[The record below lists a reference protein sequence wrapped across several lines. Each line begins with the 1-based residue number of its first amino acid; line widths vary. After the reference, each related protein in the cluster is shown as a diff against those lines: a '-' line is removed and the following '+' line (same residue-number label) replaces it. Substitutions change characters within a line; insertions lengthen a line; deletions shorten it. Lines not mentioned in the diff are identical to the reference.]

1 MELKLTYLRC
11 HPTYLSPQA
20 HVKLS
25 TPGAFDGLR
34 IHTDEINEVINR
46 IKPGT
51 LTIAV
56 VMDSMDWFDPTED
69 AAAAQARRLNHAL
82 KVGGRILLRSAS
94 IDPWY
99 IKHFEQNGFTARR
112 VGARFPGTCIDR

>member
-1 MELKLTYLRC
+1 MFSRC
-11 HPTYLSPQA
+11 HPSYLSPQA

-46 IKPGT
+46 ITPGT

-56 VMDSMDWFDPTED
+56 VSNMSN
-69 AAAAQARRLNHAL
+69 ACIRCIRL
-82 KVGGRILLRSAS
+82 IL
-94 IDPWY
+94 IIP
-99 IKHFEQNGFTARR
+99 
-112 VGARFPGTCIDR
+112 

>member
-1 MELKLTYLRC
+1 MLKSRLVRIWTLSLTNYSC

-46 IKPGT
+46 ITPGT

-56 VMDSMDWFDPTED
+56 VSFF
-69 AAAAQARRLNHAL
+69 
-82 KVGGRILLRSAS
+82 V
-94 IDPWY
+94 
-99 IKHFEQNGFTARR
+99 
-112 VGARFPGTCIDR
+112 

>member
-1 MELKLTYLRC
+1 M
-11 HPTYLSPQA
+11 
-20 HVKLS
+20 
-25 TPGAFDGLR
+25 
-34 IHTDEINEVINR
+34 INR